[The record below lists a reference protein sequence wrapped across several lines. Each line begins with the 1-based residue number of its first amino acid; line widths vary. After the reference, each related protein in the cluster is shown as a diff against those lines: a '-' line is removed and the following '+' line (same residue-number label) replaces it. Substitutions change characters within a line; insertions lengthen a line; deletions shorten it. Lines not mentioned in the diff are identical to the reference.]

1 MRPGDA
7 GVAIVETGEME
18 RGIMS
23 VFQTL
28 SKVAARSGAALV
40 CTLVAVGCGSFR
52 HTHLVG
58 EDDTPPLVQEPPARV
73 EKAEPA
79 PSVDPTTF
87 ASRYATP
94 AQCEAGARRLL
105 AVSRDDAWA
114 ALRSC
119 VEGTHF
125 TLLGAILSN
134 AWAEEL
140 RVRPDAAPLIA
151 QVVAQRGGSVEGEL
165 RLLHARKV
173 PIFGLTAA
181 VAQPEVYKG
190 RYLLLRAR
198 VADVRSDGDKP
209 TVWLVEQQL
218 GSVASEQEVG
228 YATRKDSV
236 SVKSGMVGGDVGL
249 LGRSNLDGQIASSK
263 REQRSTTV
271 LRYDNISDET
281 GVEALGRLSKADPF
295 FAPGKDFVVLARFDG
310 LRTTSGGGEDD
321 EEAPK
326 LPVLTIVSYHVPH
339 PLVVY

>member
-1 MRPGDA
+1 
-7 GVAIVETGEME
+7 
-18 RGIMS
+18 MS
-23 VFQTL
+23 TFLKLT
-28 SKVAARSGAALV
+28 KGAARSGAVLL
-40 CTLVAVGCGSFR
+40 CTLVAAGCASSR
-52 HTHLVG
+52 HRHMVA
-58 EDDTPPLVQEPPARV
+58 EDEAPLVKEPPRAQV

-79 PSVDPTTF
+79 RPVDPRTF
-87 ASRYATP
+87 SSRYATP
-94 AQCEAGARRLL
+94 AQCEAAARRLL

-114 ALRSC
+114 ALKSC

-125 TLLGAILSN
+125 TLLGAVLSN
-134 AWAEEL
+134 AWSEEL
-140 RVRPDAAPLIA
+140 RVRPDAAPLLA

-165 RLLHARKV
+165 PLLHAHKV

-228 YATRKDSV
+228 YSTRKDSV
-236 SVKSGMVGGDVGL
+236 SVKSGSLGGDVGL
-249 LGRSNLDGQIASSK
+249 LGRSNLGGQMLSSD
-263 REQRSTTV
+263 REQQSTTV
-271 LRYDNISDET
+271 QRYDNISDET
-281 GVEALGRLSKADPF
+281 GIEALGRLPTADPF

-310 LRTTSGGGEDD
+310 LRTTSGGAEED

>member
-1 MRPGDA
+1 
-7 GVAIVETGEME
+7 
-18 RGIMS
+18 MS
-23 VFQTL
+23 AFLKLT
-28 SKVAARSGAALV
+28 KGAARSGAALL
-40 CTLVAVGCGSFR
+40 CTLVAVGCGSSR

-58 EDDTPPLVQEPPARV
+58 EDEAPLVKEPARARV

-79 PSVDPTTF
+79 RPVDPKAF
-87 ASRYATP
+87 SSRYATP
-94 AQCEAGARRLL
+94 AQCEAAARRLL
-105 AVSRDDAWA
+105 AVSRDDAWT
-114 ALRSC
+114 ALKSC

-125 TLLGAILSN
+125 TLLGAVLSN

-140 RVRPDAAPLIA
+140 RVRPDAASLLA

-173 PIFGLTAA
+173 PIFALTAA

-236 SVKSGMVGGDVGL
+236 SVKSGTLGGDVGL
-249 LGRSNLDGQIASSK
+249 LGRSNLGGQIASSE
-263 REQRSTTV
+263 REQQSNTV

-281 GVEALGRLSKADPF
+281 GIEALGRLPTADPF

-310 LRTTSGGGEDD
+310 LRTTSGGAEDD